1 MHRIRYTKLTEAQI
15 GEKLT
20 AAGTGPSSASEYSD
34 VLAGKSLRIVTDDG
48 PALSYD
54 FRDRNR
60 LSVMEDGNAPV
71 ESGYGALTLKQLV
84 LFSHMVPGTQRGYH
98 IIVDLDTRLATVFEV
113 WFSGYQDN
121 REVQRQIYYGYLA
134 VDGADAPKERHGI
147 TNRIEGKGFHWVQ
160 DNGIE
165 TLEFYPSVLYSS
177 FVELTRFGGEL
188 TFCGPSDYIKINDH
202 LYAYSRVECEF
213 SGTMTLYALDL
224 FTVKQIGVRLGFDET
239 DSLEYYMFTGS
250 GEILGQLAQFERFGD
265 LGERI
270 VLGPNRPA
278 PTRKGERPVYRP
290 LLSNPPMT
298 EEEVHAAVTAHTVL
312 FNPQNAM
319 AGNRTPPSDFLVG
332 KALTVRYDNG
342 GPVWN
347 YLFDESGRLRRR
359 RDGEPQW
366 REEIYEAYEAA
377 EDLIVFSHILSG
389 TRPNESVAIVL
400 DFANALTTCVHGK
413 LGTEYMGNEVTQQIF
428 FGVVEMEGLTAPR
441 YRRHEFTAELVGHAV
456 TWNYS
461 GNLTSMHVYTSPHS
475 ASWIIF
481 LENGAGGMEW
491 SSPAQY
497 VKLRDDTYLFT
508 WVEEACNGH
517 QGTIVYNTRTMHDC
531 GFGYGVGKEGLH
543 LNTIGAYARNAG
555 YFDVKRFYGPR
566 QA

>member
-54 FRDRNR
+54 FRDRSK

-202 LYAYSRVECEF
+202 LYAYSRVECMR
-213 SGTMTLYALDL
+213 ST
-224 FTVKQIGVRLGFDET
+224 
-239 DSLEYYMFTGS
+239 
-250 GEILGQLAQFERFGD
+250 
-265 LGERI
+265 
-270 VLGPNRPA
+270 
-278 PTRKGERPVYRP
+278 
-290 LLSNPPMT
+290 
-298 EEEVHAAVTAHTVL
+298 
-312 FNPQNAM
+312 
-319 AGNRTPPSDFLVG
+319 
-332 KALTVRYDNG
+332 
-342 GPVWN
+342 
-347 YLFDESGRLRRR
+347 
-359 RDGEPQW
+359 
-366 REEIYEAYEAA
+366 
-377 EDLIVFSHILSG
+377 
-389 TRPNESVAIVL
+389 
-400 DFANALTTCVHGK
+400 
-413 LGTEYMGNEVTQQIF
+413 
-428 FGVVEMEGLTAPR
+428 
-441 YRRHEFTAELVGHAV
+441 
-456 TWNYS
+456 
-461 GNLTSMHVYTSPHS
+461 
-475 ASWIIF
+475 
-481 LENGAGGMEW
+481 
-491 SSPAQY
+491 SSP
-497 VKLRDDTYLFT
+497 
-508 WVEEACNGH
+508 
-517 QGTIVYNTRTMHDC
+517 
-531 GFGYGVGKEGLH
+531 
-543 LNTIGAYARNAG
+543 
-555 YFDVKRFYGPR
+555 
-566 QA
+566 